1 MSKKDKTEKEVKELA
16 GTVSGELKFKKISSE
31 GVSFSMELDKANI
44 KSMGNDSIVFD
55 LKALPADFNFDK
67 HDLTGK
73 IEITLEAKDK

>member
-1 MSKKDKTEKEVKELA
+1 MAKKDEVKKELV
-16 GTVSGELKFKKISSE
+16 GKVSGELKFKKISSE

-55 LKALPADFNFDK
+55 LKALPADFNFDN
-67 HDLTGK
+67 HALTGK

>member
-1 MSKKDKTEKEVKELA
+1 MAKKDEVKKELV
-16 GTVSGELKFKKISSE
+16 GKVSGQLKYKKISTE

-55 LKALPADFNFDK
+55 LKALPADFNFDN
-67 HDLTGK
+67 HVLTGK

>member
-1 MSKKDKTEKEVKELA
+1 MAKKDEVKKELV
-16 GTVSGELKFKKISSE
+16 GKVSGELKFKKISSE

-55 LKALPADFNFDK
+55 LKALPADFNFDN
-67 HDLTGK
+67 HVLTGK